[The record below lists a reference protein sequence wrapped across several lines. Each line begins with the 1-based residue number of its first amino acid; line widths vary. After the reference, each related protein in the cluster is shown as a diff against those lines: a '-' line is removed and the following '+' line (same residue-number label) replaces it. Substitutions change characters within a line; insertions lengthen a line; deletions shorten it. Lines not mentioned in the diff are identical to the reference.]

1 MASRAMRKHTRAVR
15 KQGRSCGKQGKTEA
29 AGGRRGHQAGENRKG
44 ASRIGEGPGGKAM
57 DHGSIGEEQGRS
69 RGELEGSSKNGKKIG
84 NYCLGEQEKG
94 RIRQGTGNK
103 DRT

>member
-1 MASRAMRKHTRAVR
+1 MR
-15 KQGRSCGKQGKTEA
+15 KQGISWGKQGKTEA
-29 AGGRRGHQAGENRKG
+29 AGGREAGENRKG

-84 NYCLGEQEKG
+84 NY
-94 RIRQGTGNK
+94 
-103 DRT
+103 